1 MALSF
6 NAMPT
11 DFGSYPLSI
20 YYKIESD
27 SIAASLLILD
37 GDGIE
42 DTYNPTEDIQTSY
55 VEVLSYTKNSLEGI
69 CSVEFSL
76 DGNLGNLDN
85 PAIYNFTNGRLSIT
99 VP

>member
-37 GDGIE
+37 CDGIE
-42 DTYNPTEDIQTSY
+42 DTYSPTEDIQTSY
-55 VEVLSYTKNSLEGI
+55 IEVLSDTKNSLEGI
-69 CSVEFSL
+69 CSVELSL